1 MEVYVITKHRYTDG
15 EGTAVYLLGVVTE
28 ENLAETMKEAKKNI
42 LNDFRSNRYRRNSIV
57 CNKGAY
63 RCSVFMRFMH
73 SGYFTIV
80 FDAKVKFASFCV
92 CKSDDCFKYL

>member
-42 LNDFRSNRYRRNSIV
+42 LNDFGELYDEEELQDLSIEESETSV
-57 CNKGAY
+57 KAY
-63 RCSVFMRFMH
+63 FNDS
-73 SGYFTIV
+73 
-80 FDAKVKFASFCV
+80 FDEIWVDADKVEVDAISK
-92 CKSDDCFKYL
+92 KETLL

>member
-42 LNDFRSNRYRRNSIV
+42 LNDFGELYDEEELKDLSIEESETSV
-57 CNKGAY
+57 KAY
-63 RCSVFMRFMH
+63 FNDS
-73 SGYFTIV
+73 
-80 FDAKVKFASFCV
+80 FDEIWIDADKVEVDAISK
-92 CKSDDCFKYL
+92 KETLL

>member
-42 LNDFRSNRYRRNSIV
+42 LNDFGELYDEEELQDLSIEESETSV
-57 CNKGAY
+57 KAY
-63 RCSVFMRFMH
+63 FNDS
-73 SGYFTIV
+73 
-80 FDAKVKFASFCV
+80 FDEIWIDADKVEVDAISKKEV
-92 CKSDDCFKYL
+92 LL

>member
-42 LNDFRSNRYRRNSIV
+42 LNDFGELYDEEELQDLSIEESETSV
-57 CNKGAY
+57 KAY
-63 RCSVFMRFMH
+63 FNDS
-73 SGYFTIV
+73 
-80 FDAKVKFASFCV
+80 FDEIWIDADKVEVDVISK
-92 CKSDDCFKYL
+92 KETLL

>member
-42 LNDFRSNRYRRNSIV
+42 LNDFGEIYDEEELQDLSIEETETSV
-57 CNKGAY
+57 KAY
-63 RCSVFMRFMH
+63 FNDS
-73 SGYFTIV
+73 
-80 FDAKVKFASFCV
+80 FDEIWVDANVLEIDAISKKEI
-92 CKSDDCFKYL
+92 LI

>member
-42 LNDFRSNRYRRNSIV
+42 LNDFGEIYDEEELQDLSIEESETSV
-57 CNKGAY
+57 KAY
-63 RCSVFMRFMH
+63 FNDS
-73 SGYFTIV
+73 
-80 FDAKVKFASFCV
+80 FDEIWIDADKVEVDAISK
-92 CKSDDCFKYL
+92 KETLL

>member
-42 LNDFRSNRYRRNSIV
+42 LNDFGEIYDEEELQDLSIEESETSV
-57 CNKGAY
+57 KAY
-63 RCSVFMRFMH
+63 FNDS
-73 SGYFTIV
+73 
-80 FDAKVKFASFCV
+80 FDEIWIDADKVEVDAISK
-92 CKSDDCFKYL
+92 KEILL

>member
-42 LNDFRSNRYRRNSIV
+42 LNDFGELYDEEELQDLSIEESETSV
-57 CNKGAY
+57 KAY
-63 RCSVFMRFMH
+63 FNDS
-73 SGYFTIV
+73 
-80 FDAKVKFASFCV
+80 FDEIWIDADKVEVDAISK
-92 CKSDDCFKYL
+92 KETLL